1 MLQIFY
7 GRESI
12 EKEKFIYEDILKSP
26 GRTIVIVPDQYT
38 LEAEKQAFSFLHA
51 ESMMD
56 VEIIGMSRLG
66 SRLLSQQG
74 GAGRTFIDKYGRHM
88 LLTQIAGKCED
99 KLQVFKGSLRK
110 PAFIEMTN
118 NFISEMKQY
127 NVNPQDLAQLSEN
140 LAEESVLRA
149 KLADLALIFSEYQEK
164 IKDRYTDS
172 EDYIDLYMSKIRSSA
187 WISESRIWVYGFD
200 SFAPKALDV
209 LGNLMAAAKEVS
221 VFLTCDKGCRDEELF
236 QLPEIVMRN
245 LRKQADAFGVEC
257 RMEQIAE
264 GIGFDA
270 VRNPAIA
277 HIEKELYAVG
287 QRTGDFPALGGKDAP
302 VTLVQAA
309 NMYNEAE
316 SAASYI
322 LHLIRDKGFR
332 YRDIV
337 VICNDQTVRGSIIG
351 RVFEE
356 WGLPVFDDKKR
367 SVLSSPIAIFA
378 VGLLETVV
386 SGYRSSD
393 IFKVLKTGFSSL
405 SDEEIERLENYSIEY
420 RIKGNMWLSPFV
432 KGQLA
437 YGDDGLEQLNLIR
450 ERAVGL
456 FSGLKE
462 ICAEAETMGD
472 FACRYY
478 DFLIADCGLGEK
490 ITELLHMQEA
500 QGLFDLA
507 EETAQI
513 WGQIVGLLDQIAELA
528 GEERFNRKDFAELLI
543 TGLSQL
549 EIGVLPPTADD
560 ILMGTMQRTR
570 SGQVKAVVI
579 VGANEGL
586 LPANTSSEG
595 LFSMEELEF
604 FAEEGK
610 EICKVEKIR
619 VMEEQLAI
627 YRNLSKAS
635 DYLWISYSASDGDGK
650 ESRPSEIIDTLCR
663 LFPRLTVKTDVVSSG
678 DIDAVVGGRINT
690 LRHLTEALLSVR
702 RGEKLD
708 GRWKAVIDWYHQN
721 DPESLQRVVEGL
733 SFTNAQKDISQELAA
748 LLYKKEMNLPLTL
761 SPSRLEKFSRC
772 PFSHFIAYGLRPQER
787 RIFEA
792 SGREIGDIYHQCL
805 MEVSRK
811 LTAEDRWDSISE
823 EECRSFV
830 SEIAKKEAA
839 NYREGIFDFGNEERY
854 KTRRIED
861 TCFHVCWALVEQVRA
876 GKIKRSLYEV
886 PFGRERSIAP
896 IEVDLGESRVY
907 IEGKIDRLD
916 ILEGDA
922 GSDGHGGDDGNGAG
936 GGIDGSGQRG
946 ERVKIIDYKTGK
958 ETFNE
963 KEARA
968 GYRLQLMLY
977 LKAAQEKAR
986 KPAGVFYFH
995 IADQRV
1001 DLTGTER
1008 EKFFEKISK
1017 EMRKFFRLSGIMVD
1031 SSAVIE
1037 DIAGEFSGYSDIL
1050 PLRRNTAGEVS
1061 ATSEGFLLS
1070 DEQFAQL
1077 QADVDV
1083 QIEKLCRQLTDGRIA
1098 IHPKKTEKQ
1107 SPCTYC
1113 DYKGICRFDLSFPG
1127 CNYEV
1132 IK

>member
-12 EKEKFIYEDILKSP
+12 EKEKFIYEDIQKNP

-38 LEAEKQAFSFLHA
+38 LEAEKQAFLFLHA

-74 GAGRTFIDKYGRHM
+74 GGSKTFIDKYGRHM

-127 NVNPQDLAQLSEN
+127 NVNPQDLAQLSQA
-140 LAEESVLRA
+140 LSEESVLRA
-149 KLADLALIFSEYQEK
+149 KLADLVLIFSEYQKK

-209 LGNLMAAAKEVS
+209 LGNLIATAKEVS

-236 QLPEIVMRN
+236 LLPEIVMKN
-245 LRKQADAFGVEC
+245 LRKQAEAYDMEC
-257 RMEQIAE
+257 RMQQVTE
-264 GIGFDA
+264 GTGFDA
-270 VRNPAIA
+270 VRNPAIS
-277 HIEKELYAVG
+277 HIEKEFYAVG
-287 QRTGDFPALGGKDAP
+287 QRTGDFPLLKEQDAP
-302 VTLVQAA
+302 VVLVQAA
-309 NMYNEAE
+309 NMYSEAE

-322 LHLIRDKGFR
+322 LHLIRDKGLR

-386 SGYRSSD
+386 YNYRSSD

-405 SDEEIERLENYSIEY
+405 SDEEIERLENYSIQY
-420 RIKGNMWLSPFV
+420 RIKGNMWLAPFV
-432 KGQLA
+432 KGQME
-437 YGDDGLEQLNLIR
+437 YGDDGLEELNAIR
-450 ERAVGL
+450 EKAMEL
-456 FSGLKE
+456 FAGLKM
-462 ICAEAETMGD
+462 ICDETVSMGD
-472 FACRYY
+472 FVCRYY
-478 DFLIADCGLGEK
+478 DFLIEDCGLGVR
-490 ITELLHMQEA
+490 IAELFRVQEE

-513 WGQIVGLLDQIAELA
+513 WGQMVGLLDQIAELA
-528 GEERFNRKDFAELLI
+528 GEEQFRRKDFVELLI
-543 TGLSQL
+543 AGLSQL

-579 VGANEGL
+579 IGANEGL
-586 LPANTSSEG
+586 LPANASSEG

-650 ESRPSEIIDTLCR
+650 ESRPSEIIDTLRR
-663 LFPRLTVKTDVVSSG
+663 LFPNLTVQTDVVSSG
-678 DIDAVVGGRINT
+678 DLDAVVGGRVNT

-702 RGEKLD
+702 RGEKID
-708 GRWKAVIDWYHQN
+708 SRWKAVIHWYQCHE
-721 DPESLQRVVEGL
+721 PESLQRVSEGL
-733 SFTNAQKDISQELAA
+733 SFTNAQKDISPELAS
-748 LLYKKEMNLPLTL
+748 LLYKKEMNLPMTL

-787 RIFEA
+787 RIYEA
-792 SGREIGDIYHQCL
+792 SSREIGDIYHRCL

-823 EECRSFV
+823 DECRSFV
-830 SEIAKKEAA
+830 SDIAKLEAA

-876 GKIKRSLYEV
+876 GNIKKSLYEV

-896 IEVDLGESRVY
+896 IEVNLGSSTVY

-916 ILEGDA
+916 ILEGD
-922 GSDGHGGDDGNGAG
+922 
-936 GGIDGSGQRG
+936 
-946 ERVKIIDYKTGK
+946 RVKIVDYKTGK

-977 LKAAQEKAR
+977 LKAAQEKVR
-986 KPAGVFYFH
+986 RPAGVFYFH

-1031 SSAVIE
+1031 SGAVIE
-1037 DIAGEFSGYSDIL
+1037 DIAGEFSGFSDIL

-1070 DEQFAQL
+1070 DEQFEQL

-1083 QIEKLCRQLTDGRIA
+1083 QIEKLCRQLSDGRIA

>member
-1 MLQIFY
+1 
-7 GRESI
+7 
-12 EKEKFIYEDILKSP
+12 
-26 GRTIVIVPDQYT
+26 
-38 LEAEKQAFSFLHA
+38 
-51 ESMMD
+51 
-56 VEIIGMSRLG
+56 
-66 SRLLSQQG
+66 
-74 GAGRTFIDKYGRHM
+74 
-88 LLTQIAGKCED
+88 
-99 KLQVFKGSLRK
+99 
-110 PAFIEMTN
+110 
-118 NFISEMKQY
+118 
-127 NVNPQDLAQLSEN
+127 
-140 LAEESVLRA
+140 
-149 KLADLALIFSEYQEK
+149 
-164 IKDRYTDS
+164 
-172 EDYIDLYMSKIRSSA
+172 
-187 WISESRIWVYGFD
+187 
-200 SFAPKALDV
+200 
-209 LGNLMAAAKEVS
+209 
-221 VFLTCDKGCRDEELF
+221 
-236 QLPEIVMRN
+236 
-245 LRKQADAFGVEC
+245 
-257 RMEQIAE
+257 
-264 GIGFDA
+264 
-270 VRNPAIA
+270 
-277 HIEKELYAVG
+277 
-287 QRTGDFPALGGKDAP
+287 
-302 VTLVQAA
+302 
-309 NMYNEAE
+309 MYSEAE

-356 WGLPVFDDKKR
+356 WDLPVFDDKKR

-386 SGYRSSD
+386 YNYRSSD

-405 SDEEIERLENYSIEY
+405 SDEEIERLENYSIQY
-420 RIKGNMWLSPFV
+420 RIKGNMWLAPFV
-432 KGQLA
+432 KGQME
-437 YGDDGLEQLNLIR
+437 YGDDGLEELNAIR
-450 ERAVGL
+450 EKAMEL
-456 FSGLKE
+456 FAGLKM
-462 ICAEAETMGD
+462 ICDETVSMGD
-472 FACRYY
+472 FVCRYY
-478 DFLIADCGLGEK
+478 DFLIEDCGLGVR
-490 ITELLHMQEA
+490 IAELLRVQEE

-513 WGQIVGLLDQIAELA
+513 WGQMVGLLDQIAELA
-528 GEERFNRKDFAELLI
+528 GEEQFNRKDFVELLI

-579 VGANEGL
+579 IGANEGL
-586 LPANTSSEG
+586 LPANASSEG

-650 ESRPSEIIDTLCR
+650 ESRPSEIIDTLRR
-663 LFPRLTVKTDVVSSG
+663 LFPNLTVQTDVVSSG
-678 DIDAVVGGRINT
+678 DIDAVVGGRVNT

-708 GRWKAVIDWYHQN
+708 SRWKAVIHWYQCHE
-721 DPESLQRVVEGL
+721 PESLQRVSEGL
-733 SFTNAQKDISQELAA
+733 SFTNAQKDISPELAA
-748 LLYKKEMNLPLTL
+748 LLYKKEMNLPMTL

-787 RIFEA
+787 RIYEA
-792 SGREIGDIYHQCL
+792 SSREIGDIYHRCL

-823 EECRSFV
+823 DECRSFV
-830 SEIAKKEAA
+830 SDIAKLEAA
-839 NYREGIFDFGNEERY
+839 NYREGIFNFGNEERY

-876 GKIKRSLYEV
+876 GKIEKSLYEV

-896 IEVDLGESRVY
+896 IEVDLGSSTVY

-916 ILEGDA
+916 ILEGD
-922 GSDGHGGDDGNGAG
+922 
-936 GGIDGSGQRG
+936 
-946 ERVKIIDYKTGK
+946 RVKIVDYKTGK

-977 LKAAQEKAR
+977 LKAAQEKVR
-986 KPAGVFYFH
+986 RPAGVFYFH

-1031 SSAVIE
+1031 SGAVIE
-1037 DIAGEFSGYSDIL
+1037 DIAGEFSGFSDIL

-1061 ATSEGFLLS
+1061 ATSEGFLFS
-1070 DEQFAQL
+1070 DEQFEQL

-1083 QIEKLCRQLTDGRIA
+1083 QIEKLCRQLSDGRIA

>member
-12 EKEKFIYEDILKSP
+12 EKEKFIYEDIQKNP

-38 LEAEKQAFSFLHA
+38 LEAEKQAFLFLHA

-74 GAGRTFIDKYGRHM
+74 GGSKTFIDKYGRHM

-127 NVNPQDLAQLSEN
+127 NVNPQDLTELSQA
-140 LAEESVLRA
+140 LSEESVLRA
-149 KLADLALIFSEYQEK
+149 KLADLVLIFSEYQKK

-209 LGNLMAAAKEVS
+209 LGNLIATAKEVS

-236 QLPEIVMRN
+236 LLPEIVMRN
-245 LRKQADAFGVEC
+245 LRKQAEAYDMEC
-257 RMEQIAE
+257 RMQQIAE
-264 GIGFDA
+264 GTGFDA
-270 VRNPAIA
+270 VRNPAIS
-277 HIEKELYAVG
+277 HIEKEFYAVG
-287 QRTGDFPALGGKDAP
+287 QRTGDFPLLKEQDAP
-302 VTLVQAA
+302 IVLVQAA
-309 NMYNEAE
+309 NMYSEAE

-356 WGLPVFDDKKR
+356 WDLPVFDDKKR

-386 SGYRSSD
+386 YNYLSSD

-405 SDEEIERLENYSIEY
+405 SDEEIERLENYSIQY
-420 RIKGNMWLSPFV
+420 RIKGNMWLAPFV
-432 KGQLA
+432 KGQME
-437 YGDDGLEQLNLIR
+437 YGDDGLEELNAIR
-450 ERAVGL
+450 EKAMEL
-456 FSGLKE
+456 FAGLKM
-462 ICAEAETMGD
+462 ICDETVSMGD
-472 FACRYY
+472 FVCRYY
-478 DFLIADCGLGEK
+478 DFLIEDCGLGVR
-490 ITELLHMQEA
+490 IAELLRVQEE

-513 WGQIVGLLDQIAELA
+513 WGRMVGLLDQIAELA
-528 GEERFNRKDFAELLI
+528 GEEQFNRKDFVELLI

-579 VGANEGL
+579 IGANEGL
-586 LPANTSSEG
+586 LPANASSEG

-650 ESRPSEIIDTLCR
+650 ESRPSEIIDTLRR
-663 LFPRLTVKTDVVSSG
+663 LFPNLTVQTDVVSSG
-678 DIDAVVGGRINT
+678 DLDAVVGGRVNT

-702 RGEKLD
+702 RGEKID
-708 GRWKAVIDWYHQN
+708 SRWKAVIHWYQCHE
-721 DPESLQRVVEGL
+721 PESLQRVSEGL
-733 SFTNAQKDISQELAA
+733 SFTNAQKDISPELAA
-748 LLYKKEMNLPLTL
+748 LLYKKEMNLPMTL

-787 RIFEA
+787 RIYEA
-792 SGREIGDIYHQCL
+792 SSREIGDIYHRCL

-823 EECRSFV
+823 DECRSFV
-830 SEIAKKEAA
+830 SDIAKLEAA

-876 GKIKRSLYEV
+876 GKIEKSLYEV

-896 IEVDLGESRVY
+896 IEVDLGSSTVY

-916 ILEGDA
+916 ILEG
-922 GSDGHGGDDGNGAG
+922 N
-936 GGIDGSGQRG
+936 
-946 ERVKIIDYKTGK
+946 RVKIVDYKTGK

-977 LKAAQEKAR
+977 LKAAQEKQR

-1001 DLTGTER
+1001 DLTGTQR

-1031 SSAVIE
+1031 SGAVIE
-1037 DIAGEFSGYSDIL
+1037 DIAGEFSGFSDIL

-1070 DEQFAQL
+1070 DEQFEQL

-1083 QIEKLCRQLTDGRIA
+1083 QIEKLCRQLSDGRIA

>member
-1 MLQIFY
+1 M
-7 GRESI
+7 
-12 EKEKFIYEDILKSP
+12 
-26 GRTIVIVPDQYT
+26 
-38 LEAEKQAFSFLHA
+38 
-51 ESMMD
+51 
-56 VEIIGMSRLG
+56 
-66 SRLLSQQG
+66 
-74 GAGRTFIDKYGRHM
+74 
-88 LLTQIAGKCED
+88 
-99 KLQVFKGSLRK
+99 
-110 PAFIEMTN
+110 
-118 NFISEMKQY
+118 
-127 NVNPQDLAQLSEN
+127 NPQDLTELSQA
-140 LAEESVLRA
+140 LSEESVLRA
-149 KLADLALIFSEYQEK
+149 KLADLVLIFSEYQKK

-209 LGNLMAAAKEVS
+209 LGNLIATAKEVS

-236 QLPEIVMRN
+236 LLPEIVMRN
-245 LRKQADAFGVEC
+245 LRKQAEAYDMEC
-257 RMEQIAE
+257 RMQQIAE
-264 GIGFDA
+264 GTGFDA
-270 VRNPAIA
+270 VRNPAIS
-277 HIEKELYAVG
+277 HIEKEFYAVG
-287 QRTGDFPALGGKDAP
+287 QRTGDFPLLKEQDAP
-302 VTLVQAA
+302 IVLVQAA
-309 NMYNEAE
+309 NMYSEAE

-356 WGLPVFDDKKR
+356 WDLPVFDDKKR

-386 SGYRSSD
+386 YNYRSSD

-405 SDEEIERLENYSIEY
+405 SDEEIERLENYSIQY
-420 RIKGNMWLSPFV
+420 RIKGNMWLAPFV
-432 KGQLA
+432 KGQME
-437 YGDDGLEQLNLIR
+437 YGDDGLEELNAIR
-450 ERAVGL
+450 EKAMEL
-456 FSGLKE
+456 FAGLKM
-462 ICAEAETMGD
+462 ICDETVSMGD
-472 FACRYY
+472 FVCRYY
-478 DFLIADCGLGEK
+478 DFLIEDCGLGVR
-490 ITELLHMQEA
+490 IAELLRVQEE

-513 WGQIVGLLDQIAELA
+513 WGQMVGLLDQIAELA
-528 GEERFNRKDFAELLI
+528 GEEQFRRKDFVELLI
-543 TGLSQL
+543 AGLSQL

-579 VGANEGL
+579 IGANEGL
-586 LPANTSSEG
+586 LPANASSEG

-650 ESRPSEIIDTLCR
+650 ESRPSEIIDTLRR
-663 LFPRLTVKTDVVSSG
+663 LFPNLTVQTDVVSSG
-678 DIDAVVGGRINT
+678 DLDAVVGGRVNT

-702 RGEKLD
+702 RGEKID
-708 GRWKAVIDWYHQN
+708 SRWKAVIHWYQCHE
-721 DPESLQRVVEGL
+721 PESLQRVSEGL
-733 SFTNAQKDISQELAA
+733 SFTNAQKDISPELAS
-748 LLYKKEMNLPLTL
+748 LLYKKEMNLPMTL

-787 RIFEA
+787 RIYEA
-792 SGREIGDIYHQCL
+792 SSREIGDIYHRCL

-811 LTAEDRWDSISE
+811 LTVEDRWDSISE
-823 EECRSFV
+823 DECRSFV
-830 SEIAKKEAA
+830 SDIAKLEAA

-876 GKIKRSLYEV
+876 GNIKKSLYEV

-896 IEVDLGESRVY
+896 IEVNLGSSTVY

-916 ILEGDA
+916 ILEGD
-922 GSDGHGGDDGNGAG
+922 
-936 GGIDGSGQRG
+936 
-946 ERVKIIDYKTGK
+946 RVKIVDYKTGK

-977 LKAAQEKAR
+977 LKAAQEKVR
-986 KPAGVFYFH
+986 RPAGVFYFH

-1031 SSAVIE
+1031 SGAVIE
-1037 DIAGEFSGYSDIL
+1037 DIAGEFSGFSDIL

-1070 DEQFAQL
+1070 DEQFEQL

-1083 QIEKLCRQLTDGRIA
+1083 QIEKLCRQLSDGRIA

>member
-12 EKEKFIYEDILKSP
+12 EKEKFIYEDIQKNP

-38 LEAEKQAFSFLHA
+38 LEAEKQAFLFLHA

-74 GAGRTFIDKYGRHM
+74 GGSKTFIDKYGRHM

-127 NVNPQDLAQLSEN
+127 NVNPQDLTELSQA
-140 LAEESVLRA
+140 LSEESVLRA
-149 KLADLALIFSEYQEK
+149 KLADLVLIFSEYQKK

-209 LGNLMAAAKEVS
+209 LGNLIATAKEVS

-236 QLPEIVMRN
+236 LLPEIVMRN
-245 LRKQADAFGVEC
+245 LRKQAEAYDMEC
-257 RMEQIAE
+257 RMQQIAE
-264 GIGFDA
+264 GTGFDA
-270 VRNPAIA
+270 VRNPAIS
-277 HIEKELYAVG
+277 HIEKEFYAVG
-287 QRTGDFPALGGKDAP
+287 QRTGDFPLLKEQDAP
-302 VTLVQAA
+302 IVLVQAA
-309 NMYNEAE
+309 NMYSEAE

-356 WGLPVFDDKKR
+356 WDLPVFDDKKR

-386 SGYRSSD
+386 YNYRSSD

-405 SDEEIERLENYSIEY
+405 SDEEIERLENYSIQY
-420 RIKGNMWLSPFV
+420 RIKGNMWLAPFV
-432 KGQLA
+432 KGQME
-437 YGDDGLEQLNLIR
+437 YGDDGLEELNAIR
-450 ERAVGL
+450 EKAMEL
-456 FSGLKE
+456 FAGLKM
-462 ICAEAETMGD
+462 ICDETVSMGD
-472 FACRYY
+472 FVCRYY
-478 DFLIADCGLGEK
+478 DFLIEDCGLGVR
-490 ITELLHMQEA
+490 IAELLRVQEE

-513 WGQIVGLLDQIAELA
+513 WGQMVGLLDQIAELA
-528 GEERFNRKDFAELLI
+528 GEEQFRRKDFVELLI
-543 TGLSQL
+543 AGLSQL

-579 VGANEGL
+579 IGANEGL
-586 LPANTSSEG
+586 LPANASSEG

-650 ESRPSEIIDTLCR
+650 ESRPSEIIDTLRR
-663 LFPRLTVKTDVVSSG
+663 LFPNLTVQTDVVSSG
-678 DIDAVVGGRINT
+678 DLDAVVGGRVNT

-702 RGEKLD
+702 RGEKID
-708 GRWKAVIDWYHQN
+708 SRWKAVIHWYQCHE
-721 DPESLQRVVEGL
+721 PESLQRVSEGL
-733 SFTNAQKDISQELAA
+733 SFTNAQKDISPELAS
-748 LLYKKEMNLPLTL
+748 LLYKKEMNLPMTL

-787 RIFEA
+787 RIYEA
-792 SGREIGDIYHQCL
+792 SSREIGDIYHRCL

-811 LTAEDRWDSISE
+811 LTVEDRWDSISE
-823 EECRSFV
+823 DECRSFV
-830 SEIAKKEAA
+830 SDIAKLEAA

-876 GKIKRSLYEV
+876 GNIKKSLYEV

-896 IEVDLGESRVY
+896 IEVNLGSSTVY

-916 ILEGDA
+916 ILEGD
-922 GSDGHGGDDGNGAG
+922 
-936 GGIDGSGQRG
+936 
-946 ERVKIIDYKTGK
+946 RVKIVDYKTGK

-977 LKAAQEKAR
+977 LKAAQEKVR
-986 KPAGVFYFH
+986 RPAGVFYFH

-1031 SSAVIE
+1031 SGAVIE
-1037 DIAGEFSGYSDIL
+1037 DIAGEFSGFSDIL

-1070 DEQFAQL
+1070 DEQFEQL

-1083 QIEKLCRQLTDGRIA
+1083 QIEKLCRQLSDGRIA

>member
-12 EKEKFIYEDILKSP
+12 EKEKFIYEDIQKNP

-38 LEAEKQAFSFLHA
+38 LEAEKQAFLFLHA

-74 GAGRTFIDKYGRHM
+74 GGSKTFIDKYGRHM

-127 NVNPQDLAQLSEN
+127 NVNPQDLAQLSQA
-140 LAEESVLRA
+140 LSEESVLRA
-149 KLADLALIFSEYQEK
+149 KLADLVLIFSEYQKK

-209 LGNLMAAAKEVS
+209 LGNLIATAKEVS

-236 QLPEIVMRN
+236 LLPEIVMRN
-245 LRKQADAFGVEC
+245 LRKQAEAYDMEC
-257 RMEQIAE
+257 RMQQVAE
-264 GIGFDA
+264 GTGFDA
-270 VRNPAIA
+270 VRNPAIS
-277 HIEKELYAVG
+277 HIEKEFYAVG
-287 QRTGDFPALGGKDAP
+287 QRTGDFPLLKEQDAP
-302 VTLVQAA
+302 VVLVQAA
-309 NMYNEAE
+309 NMYSEAE

-322 LHLIRDKGFR
+322 LHLIRDKGLR

-356 WGLPVFDDKKR
+356 WDLPVFDDKKR

-386 SGYRSSD
+386 YNYRSSD

-405 SDEEIERLENYSIEY
+405 SDEEIERLENYSIQY
-420 RIKGNMWLSPFV
+420 RIKGNMWLAPFV
-432 KGQLA
+432 KGQME
-437 YGDDGLEQLNLIR
+437 YGDDGLEELNAIR
-450 ERAVGL
+450 EKAMEL
-456 FSGLKE
+456 FAGLKM
-462 ICAEAETMGD
+462 ICDETVSMGD
-472 FACRYY
+472 FVCRYY
-478 DFLIADCGLGEK
+478 DFLIEDCGLGVR
-490 ITELLHMQEA
+490 IAELLRVQEE

-513 WGQIVGLLDQIAELA
+513 WGQMVGLLDQIAELA
-528 GEERFNRKDFAELLI
+528 GEEQFRRKDFVELLI
-543 TGLSQL
+543 AGLSQL

-579 VGANEGL
+579 IGANEGL
-586 LPANTSSEG
+586 LPANASSEG

-650 ESRPSEIIDTLCR
+650 ESRPSEIIDTLRR
-663 LFPRLTVKTDVVSSG
+663 LFPNLTVQTDVVSSG
-678 DIDAVVGGRINT
+678 DLDAVVGGRVNT

-702 RGEKLD
+702 RGEKID
-708 GRWKAVIDWYHQN
+708 SRWKAVIHWYQCHE
-721 DPESLQRVVEGL
+721 PESLQRVSEGL
-733 SFTNAQKDISQELAA
+733 SFTNAQKDISPELAS
-748 LLYKKEMNLPLTL
+748 LLYKKEMNVPMTL

-787 RIFEA
+787 RIYEA
-792 SGREIGDIYHQCL
+792 SSREIGDIYHRCL

-823 EECRSFV
+823 DECRSFV
-830 SEIAKKEAA
+830 SDIAKLEAA

-876 GKIKRSLYEV
+876 GNIKKSLYEV

-896 IEVDLGESRVY
+896 IEVNLGSSTVY

-916 ILEGDA
+916 ILEGD
-922 GSDGHGGDDGNGAG
+922 
-936 GGIDGSGQRG
+936 
-946 ERVKIIDYKTGK
+946 RVKIVDYKTGK

-977 LKAAQEKAR
+977 LKAAQEKVR
-986 KPAGVFYFH
+986 RPAGVFYFH

-1031 SSAVIE
+1031 SGAVIE
-1037 DIAGEFSGYSDIL
+1037 DIAGEFSGFSDIL

-1070 DEQFAQL
+1070 DEQFEQL

-1083 QIEKLCRQLTDGRIA
+1083 QIEKLCRQLSDGRIA

>member
-12 EKEKFIYEDILKSP
+12 EKEKFIYEDIRKNP

-38 LEAEKQAFSFLHA
+38 LEAEKQAFLFLHA

-74 GAGRTFIDKYGRHM
+74 GGSKTFIDKYGRHM

-127 NVNPQDLAQLSEN
+127 NVNPQDLTELSQA
-140 LAEESVLRA
+140 LSEESVLRA
-149 KLADLALIFSEYQEK
+149 KLADLVLIFSEYQKK

-209 LGNLMAAAKEVS
+209 LGNLIATAKEVS

-236 QLPEIVMRN
+236 LLPEIVMRN
-245 LRKQADAFGVEC
+245 LRKQAEAYDMEC
-257 RMEQIAE
+257 RMQQIAE
-264 GIGFDA
+264 GTGFDA
-270 VRNPAIA
+270 VRNPAIS
-277 HIEKELYAVG
+277 HIEKEFYAVG
-287 QRTGDFPALGGKDAP
+287 QRTGDFPLLKEQDAP
-302 VTLVQAA
+302 IVLVQAA
-309 NMYNEAE
+309 NMYSEAE

-356 WGLPVFDDKKR
+356 WDLPVFDDKKR

-386 SGYRSSD
+386 YNYRSSD

-405 SDEEIERLENYSIEY
+405 SDEEIERLENYSIQY
-420 RIKGNMWLSPFV
+420 RIKGNMWLAPFV
-432 KGQLA
+432 KGQME
-437 YGDDGLEQLNLIR
+437 YGDDGLEELNAIR
-450 ERAVGL
+450 EKAMEL
-456 FSGLKE
+456 FAGLKM
-462 ICAEAETMGD
+462 ICDETVSMGD
-472 FACRYY
+472 FVCRYY
-478 DFLIADCGLGEK
+478 DFLIEDCGLGVR
-490 ITELLHMQEA
+490 IAELLRVQEE

-513 WGQIVGLLDQIAELA
+513 WGRMVGLLDQIAELA
-528 GEERFNRKDFAELLI
+528 GEEQFNRKDFVELLI

-579 VGANEGL
+579 IGANEGL
-586 LPANTSSEG
+586 LPANASSEG

-650 ESRPSEIIDTLCR
+650 ESRPSEIIDTLRR
-663 LFPRLTVKTDVVSSG
+663 LFPNLTVQTDVVSSG
-678 DIDAVVGGRINT
+678 DLDAVVGGRVNT

-702 RGEKLD
+702 RGEKID
-708 GRWKAVIDWYHQN
+708 SRWKAVIHWYQCHE
-721 DPESLQRVVEGL
+721 PESLQRVSEGL
-733 SFTNAQKDISQELAA
+733 SFTNAQKDISPELAA
-748 LLYKKEMNLPLTL
+748 LLYKKEMNLPMTL

-787 RIFEA
+787 RIYEA
-792 SGREIGDIYHQCL
+792 SSREIGDIYHRCL

-823 EECRSFV
+823 DECRSFV
-830 SEIAKKEAA
+830 SDIAKLEAA

-876 GKIKRSLYEV
+876 GKIEKSLYEV

-896 IEVDLGESRVY
+896 IEVDLGSSTVY

-916 ILEGDA
+916 ILEG
-922 GSDGHGGDDGNGAG
+922 N
-936 GGIDGSGQRG
+936 
-946 ERVKIIDYKTGK
+946 RVKIVDYKTGK

-977 LKAAQEKAR
+977 LKAAQEKQR

-1001 DLTGTER
+1001 DLTGTQR

-1031 SSAVIE
+1031 SGAVIE
-1037 DIAGEFSGYSDIL
+1037 DIAGEFSGFSDIL

-1070 DEQFAQL
+1070 DEQFEQL

-1083 QIEKLCRQLTDGRIA
+1083 QIEKLCRQLSDGRIA

>member
-12 EKEKFIYEDILKSP
+12 EKEKFIYEDIRKNP

-38 LEAEKQAFSFLHA
+38 LEAEKQAFLFLHA

-74 GAGRTFIDKYGRHM
+74 GGSKTFIDKYGRHM

-127 NVNPQDLAQLSEN
+127 NVNPQDLAELSQA
-140 LAEESVLRA
+140 LSEESVLRA
-149 KLADLALIFSEYQEK
+149 KLDDLVLIFSEYQKK

-209 LGNLMAAAKEVS
+209 LGNLIATAKEVS

-236 QLPEIVMRN
+236 LLPEIVMRN
-245 LRKQADAFGVEC
+245 LRKQAEAYDMEC
-257 RMEQIAE
+257 RMQQIAE
-264 GIGFDA
+264 GTGFDA
-270 VRNPAIA
+270 VRNPAIS
-277 HIEKELYAVG
+277 HIEKEFYAVG
-287 QRTGDFPALGGKDAP
+287 QRTGDFPLLKEQDAP
-302 VTLVQAA
+302 IVLVQAA
-309 NMYNEAE
+309 NMYSEAE

-356 WGLPVFDDKKR
+356 WDLPVFDDKKR

-386 SGYRSSD
+386 YNYRSSD

-405 SDEEIERLENYSIEY
+405 SDEEIERLENYSIQY
-420 RIKGNMWLSPFV
+420 RIKGNMWLAPFV
-432 KGQLA
+432 KGQME
-437 YGDDGLEQLNLIR
+437 YGDDGLEELNAIR
-450 ERAVGL
+450 EKAMEL
-456 FSGLKE
+456 FAGLKM
-462 ICAEAETMGD
+462 ICDETVSMGD
-472 FACRYY
+472 FVCRYY
-478 DFLIADCGLGEK
+478 DFLIEDCGLGVR
-490 ITELLHMQEA
+490 IAELLRVQEE

-513 WGQIVGLLDQIAELA
+513 WGQMVGLLDQIAELA
-528 GEERFNRKDFAELLI
+528 GEEQFRRKDFVELLI
-543 TGLSQL
+543 AGLSQL

-579 VGANEGL
+579 IGANEGL
-586 LPANTSSEG
+586 LPANASSEG

-650 ESRPSEIIDTLCR
+650 ESRPSEIIDTLRR
-663 LFPRLTVKTDVVSSG
+663 LFPNLTVQTDVVSSG
-678 DIDAVVGGRINT
+678 DLDAVVGGRVNT

-702 RGEKLD
+702 RGEKID
-708 GRWKAVIDWYHQN
+708 SRWKAVIHWYQCHE
-721 DPESLQRVVEGL
+721 PESLQRVSEGL
-733 SFTNAQKDISQELAA
+733 SFTNAQKDISPELAS
-748 LLYKKEMNLPLTL
+748 LLYKKEMNLPMTL

-787 RIFEA
+787 RIYEA
-792 SGREIGDIYHQCL
+792 SSREIGDIYHRCL

-823 EECRSFV
+823 DECRSFV
-830 SEIAKKEAA
+830 SDIAKLEAA

-876 GKIKRSLYEV
+876 GNIKKSLYEV

-896 IEVDLGESRVY
+896 IEVNLGSSTVY

-916 ILEGDA
+916 ILEGD
-922 GSDGHGGDDGNGAG
+922 
-936 GGIDGSGQRG
+936 
-946 ERVKIIDYKTGK
+946 RVKIVDYKTGK

-977 LKAAQEKAR
+977 LKAAQEKVR
-986 KPAGVFYFH
+986 RPAGVFYFH

-1031 SSAVIE
+1031 SGAVIE
-1037 DIAGEFSGYSDIL
+1037 DIAGEFSGFSDIL

-1070 DEQFAQL
+1070 DEQFEQL

-1083 QIEKLCRQLTDGRIA
+1083 QIEKLCRQLSDGRIA

>member
-12 EKEKFIYEDILKSP
+12 EKEKFIYEDIQKNP

-38 LEAEKQAFSFLHA
+38 LEAEKQAFLFLHA

-74 GAGRTFIDKYGRHM
+74 GGSKTFIDKYGRHM

-127 NVNPQDLAQLSEN
+127 NVNPQDLTELSQA
-140 LAEESVLRA
+140 LSEESVLRA
-149 KLADLALIFSEYQEK
+149 KLADLVLIFSEYQKK

-209 LGNLMAAAKEVS
+209 LGNLIATAKEVS

-236 QLPEIVMRN
+236 LLPEIVMRN
-245 LRKQADAFGVEC
+245 LRKQAEAYDMEC
-257 RMEQIAE
+257 RMQQIAE
-264 GIGFDA
+264 GTGFDA
-270 VRNPAIA
+270 VRNPAIS
-277 HIEKELYAVG
+277 HIEKEFYAVG
-287 QRTGDFPALGGKDAP
+287 QRTGDFPLLKEQDAP
-302 VTLVQAA
+302 IVLVQAA
-309 NMYNEAE
+309 NMYSEAE

-356 WGLPVFDDKKR
+356 WDLPVFDDKKR

-386 SGYRSSD
+386 YNYRSSD

-405 SDEEIERLENYSIEY
+405 SDEEIERLENYSIQY
-420 RIKGNMWLSPFV
+420 RIKGNMWLAPFV
-432 KGQLA
+432 KGQME
-437 YGDDGLEQLNLIR
+437 YGDDGLEELNAIR
-450 ERAVGL
+450 EKAMEL
-456 FSGLKE
+456 FAGLKM
-462 ICAEAETMGD
+462 ICDETVSMGD
-472 FACRYY
+472 FVCRYY
-478 DFLIADCGLGEK
+478 DFLIEDCGLGVR
-490 ITELLHMQEA
+490 IAELLRVQEE

-513 WGQIVGLLDQIAELA
+513 WGRMVGLLDQIAELA
-528 GEERFNRKDFAELLI
+528 GEEQFNRKDFVELLI

-579 VGANEGL
+579 IGANEGL
-586 LPANTSSEG
+586 LPANASSEG

-650 ESRPSEIIDTLCR
+650 ESRPSEIIDTLRR
-663 LFPRLTVKTDVVSSG
+663 LFPNLTVQTDVVSSG
-678 DIDAVVGGRINT
+678 DLDAVVGGRVNT

-702 RGEKLD
+702 RGEKID
-708 GRWKAVIDWYHQN
+708 SRWKAVIHWYQCHE
-721 DPESLQRVVEGL
+721 PESLQRVSEGL
-733 SFTNAQKDISQELAA
+733 SFTNAQKDISPELAA
-748 LLYKKEMNLPLTL
+748 LLYKKEMNLPMTL

-787 RIFEA
+787 RIYEA
-792 SGREIGDIYHQCL
+792 SSREIGDIYHRCL

-823 EECRSFV
+823 DECRSFV
-830 SEIAKKEAA
+830 SDIAKLEAA

-876 GKIKRSLYEV
+876 GKIEKSLYEV

-896 IEVDLGESRVY
+896 IEVDLGSSTVY

-916 ILEGDA
+916 ILEG
-922 GSDGHGGDDGNGAG
+922 N
-936 GGIDGSGQRG
+936 
-946 ERVKIIDYKTGK
+946 RVKIVDYKTGK

-977 LKAAQEKAR
+977 LKAAQEKQR

-1001 DLTGTER
+1001 DLTGTQR

-1031 SSAVIE
+1031 SGAVIE
-1037 DIAGEFSGYSDIL
+1037 DIAGEFSGFSDIL

-1070 DEQFAQL
+1070 DEQFEQL

-1083 QIEKLCRQLTDGRIA
+1083 QIEKLCRQLSDGRIA

>member
-12 EKEKFIYEDILKSP
+12 EKEKFIYEDIQKNP

-38 LEAEKQAFSFLHA
+38 LEAEKQAFLFLHA

-74 GAGRTFIDKYGRHM
+74 GGSKTFIDKYGRHM

-127 NVNPQDLAQLSEN
+127 NVNPQDLTELSQA
-140 LAEESVLRA
+140 LSEESVLRA
-149 KLADLALIFSEYQEK
+149 KLADLVLIFSEYQKK

-209 LGNLMAAAKEVS
+209 LGNLIATAKEVS

-236 QLPEIVMRN
+236 LLPEIVMRN
-245 LRKQADAFGVEC
+245 LRKQAEAYDMEC
-257 RMEQIAE
+257 RMQQIAE
-264 GIGFDA
+264 GTGFDA
-270 VRNPAIA
+270 VRNPAIS
-277 HIEKELYAVG
+277 HIEKEFYAVG
-287 QRTGDFPALGGKDAP
+287 QRTGDFPLLKEQDAP
-302 VTLVQAA
+302 IVLVQAA
-309 NMYNEAE
+309 NMYSEAE

-356 WGLPVFDDKKR
+356 WDLPVFDDKKR

-386 SGYRSSD
+386 YNYRSSD

-405 SDEEIERLENYSIEY
+405 SDEEIERFENYSIQY
-420 RIKGNMWLSPFV
+420 RIKGNMWLAPFV
-432 KGQLA
+432 KGQME
-437 YGDDGLEQLNLIR
+437 YGDDGLEELNAIR
-450 ERAVGL
+450 EKAMEL
-456 FSGLKE
+456 FAGLKM
-462 ICAEAETMGD
+462 ICDETVSMGD
-472 FACRYY
+472 FVCRYY
-478 DFLIADCGLGEK
+478 DFLIEDCGLGVR
-490 ITELLHMQEA
+490 IAELLRVQEE

-513 WGQIVGLLDQIAELA
+513 WGRMVGLLDQIAELA
-528 GEERFNRKDFAELLI
+528 GEEQFNRKDFVELLI

-579 VGANEGL
+579 IGANEGL
-586 LPANTSSEG
+586 LPANASSEG

-650 ESRPSEIIDTLCR
+650 ESRPSEIIDTLRR
-663 LFPRLTVKTDVVSSG
+663 LFPNLTVQTDVVSSG
-678 DIDAVVGGRINT
+678 DLDAVVGGRVNT

-702 RGEKLD
+702 RGEKID
-708 GRWKAVIDWYHQN
+708 SRWKAVIHWYQCHE
-721 DPESLQRVVEGL
+721 PESLQRVSEGL
-733 SFTNAQKDISQELAA
+733 SFTNAQKDISPELAA
-748 LLYKKEMNLPLTL
+748 LLYKKEMNLPMTL

-787 RIFEA
+787 RIYEA
-792 SGREIGDIYHQCL
+792 SSREIGDIYHRCL

-823 EECRSFV
+823 DECRSFV
-830 SEIAKKEAA
+830 SDIAKLEAA

-876 GKIKRSLYEV
+876 GKIEKSLYEV

-896 IEVDLGESRVY
+896 IEVDLGSSTVY

-916 ILEGDA
+916 ILEG
-922 GSDGHGGDDGNGAG
+922 N
-936 GGIDGSGQRG
+936 
-946 ERVKIIDYKTGK
+946 RVKIVDYKTGK

-977 LKAAQEKAR
+977 LKAAQEKQR

-1001 DLTGTER
+1001 DLTGTQR

-1031 SSAVIE
+1031 SGAVIE
-1037 DIAGEFSGYSDIL
+1037 DIAGEFSGFSDIL

-1070 DEQFAQL
+1070 DEQFEQL

-1083 QIEKLCRQLTDGRIA
+1083 QIEKLCRQLSDGRIA

>member
-12 EKEKFIYEDILKSP
+12 EKEKFIYEDIRKNP

-38 LEAEKQAFSFLHA
+38 LEAEKQAFLFLHA

-74 GAGRTFIDKYGRHM
+74 GGNKTFIDKYGRHM

-127 NVNPQDLAQLSEN
+127 NVNPQDLAELSQA
-140 LAEESVLRA
+140 LSEESVLRA
-149 KLADLALIFSEYQEK
+149 KLDDLVLIFSEYQKK

-209 LGNLMAAAKEVS
+209 LGNLIATAKEVS

-236 QLPEIVMRN
+236 LLPEIVMRN
-245 LRKQADAFGVEC
+245 LRKQAEAYDMEC
-257 RMEQIAE
+257 RMQQVAE
-264 GIGFDA
+264 GTGFDA
-270 VRNPAIA
+270 VRNPAIS
-277 HIEKELYAVG
+277 HIEKEFYAVG

-309 NMYNEAE
+309 NMYSEAE

-386 SGYRSSD
+386 YNYRSSD

-405 SDEEIERLENYSIEY
+405 SDEEIERLENYSIQY
-420 RIKGNMWLSPFV
+420 RIKGNMWLAPFV
-432 KGQLA
+432 KGQME
-437 YGDDGLEQLNLIR
+437 YGDDGLEELNVIR
-450 ERAVGL
+450 EKAMEL
-456 FSGLKE
+456 FAELKI
-462 ICAEAETMGD
+462 ICGETVSMGD
-472 FACRYY
+472 FVCRYY
-478 DFLIADCGLGEK
+478 DFLIENCGLGVR
-490 ITELLHMQEA
+490 IAELLRVQEA

-513 WGQIVGLLDQIAELA
+513 WGQMVGLLDQIAELA
-528 GEERFNRKDFAELLI
+528 GEEQFSRKDFVELLI

-579 VGANEGL
+579 IGANEGL
-586 LPANTSSEG
+586 LPANASSEG

-650 ESRPSEIIDTLCR
+650 ESRPSEIIDTLRR
-663 LFPRLTVKTDVVSSG
+663 LFPNITVQTDVISSG
-678 DIDAVVGGRINT
+678 DLDAVVGGRVNT

-708 GRWKAVIDWYHQN
+708 SRWRAVIHWYQCHE
-721 DPESLQRVVEGL
+721 PESLQRVSKGL
-733 SFTNAQKDISQELAA
+733 SFTNAQKDISPELAA
-748 LLYKKEMNLPLTL
+748 LLYKKEMNLPMTL

-787 RIFEA
+787 RIYEA
-792 SGREIGDIYHQCL
+792 SSREIGDIYHRCL

-823 EECRSFV
+823 DECRSFV
-830 SEIAKKEAA
+830 SDIAKLEAA

-876 GKIKRSLYEV
+876 GNIKKSLYEV

-896 IEVDLGESRVY
+896 IEVDLGSSTVY

-916 ILEGDA
+916 ILEGD
-922 GSDGHGGDDGNGAG
+922 
-936 GGIDGSGQRG
+936 
-946 ERVKIIDYKTGK
+946 RVKIVDYKTGR

-977 LKAAQEKAR
+977 LKAAQEKQR

-1031 SSAVIE
+1031 SGAVIE
-1037 DIAGEFSGYSDIL
+1037 DIAGEFSGFSDIL
-1050 PLRRNTAGEVS
+1050 PLRRNTTGEVS

-1070 DEQFAQL
+1070 DEQFEQL

-1083 QIEKLCRQLTDGRIA
+1083 QIEKLCRQLSDGRIA